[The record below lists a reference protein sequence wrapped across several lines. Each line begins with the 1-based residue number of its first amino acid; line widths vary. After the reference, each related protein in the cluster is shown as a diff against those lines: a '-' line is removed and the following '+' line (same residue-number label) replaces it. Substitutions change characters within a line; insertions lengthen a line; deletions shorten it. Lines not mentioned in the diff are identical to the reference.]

1 MNKCII
7 CEKNLGNTYSI
18 RIKKEGNYFHTCS
31 HNCNCKMEDKMGDD
45 YWLYVVNKTDFIKP
59 NIKENIIDENI
70 YDFENE
76 NINYDEILDGDRYD
90 RMYEIY
96 IENKRIDDIL
106 DNMSDNSSDYSAD
119 DY

>member
-1 MNKCII
+1 
-7 CEKNLGNTYSI
+7 
-18 RIKKEGNYFHTCS
+18 
-31 HNCNCKMEDKMGDD
+31 MGDD

-76 NINYDEILDGDRYD
+76 NINFDKILDGDRYD

-96 IENKRIDDIL
+96 IENKRIDAIL
-106 DNMSDNSSDYSAD
+106 DDMSDNSSDYSD